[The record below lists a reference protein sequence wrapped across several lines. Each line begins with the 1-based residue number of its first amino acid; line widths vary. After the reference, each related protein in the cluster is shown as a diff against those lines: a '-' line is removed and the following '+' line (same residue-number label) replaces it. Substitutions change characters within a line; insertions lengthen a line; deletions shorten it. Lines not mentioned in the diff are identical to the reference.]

1 MSELLDGK
9 YAEIGRTVIDFA
21 ELCTNGCYVLE
32 KNLLL
37 AISDK
42 DIRRAVLN
50 MRLSCTELES
60 SSALRSRD
68 SLDIGEDAEQSQ
80 SPDDV
85 ENESDLFESP
95 TVRRASPEP
104 VPRRASAVSCES
116 LVDHSRRYSGN
127 SIASSEEMGSS
138 SGCSGSVQSPRNNV
152 STRSSSL
159 DRRLSANTIEK
170 ELLQELAAAKVRLAQ
185 ESYENELLQ
194 QSNLR
199 LQRKLAAMNV
209 AGM

>member
-1 MSELLDGK
+1 MDGK
-9 YAEIGRTVIDFA
+9 YEEIGRTVLDFA
-21 ELCTNGCYVLE
+21 ELCTNGCCVLE

-50 MRLSCTELES
+50 MRLSCTELELS
-60 SSALRSRD
+60 SSLRSRD
-68 SLDIGEDAEQSQ
+68 SLDIGEEAETQLQ
-80 SPDDV
+80 SPDDL

-104 VPRRASAVSCES
+104 VPRRASVVSFE
-116 LVDHSRRYSGN
+116 LPVDHSRRYSGN
-127 SIASSEEMGSS
+127 SISSSVEMGPS
-138 SGCSGSVQSPRNNV
+138 SGCGSAQSPRNNV

-159 DRRLSANTIEK
+159 DRRLSASTIEK